1 MNFTFPSVGKYI
13 VSLTARSP
21 NGNID
26 SDSRVITVESR
37 NPTVNLESPKSV
49 STEKPNTFVFDA
61 RKSYDPDTMSKNGLT
76 YTWRLDG
83 QKIELENSTDN
94 GAYGEM
100 KFSELGNHTIS
111 VTVANVYGK
120 VATAE
125 RSFDVTSTLSLNML
139 ITPSVAPIGTIINF
153 IGQ

>member
-1 MNFTFPSVGKYI
+1 MNFKFPSVGKYI

-61 RKSYDPDTMSKNGLT
+61 RKSYDTDTISKNGLT

-83 QKIELENSTDN
+83 QKVELENSTDN

-100 KFSELGNHTIS
+100 KFSEIGNHTIS
-111 VTVANVYGK
+111 VTIANAYGK

-125 RSFDVTSTLSLNML
+125 RSFDVTSTLALNML
-139 ITPSVAPIGTIINF
+139 ITPSVAPIGTIVNF